1 MILQIVFSFQK
12 KNFSKRKSCR
22 IEPHKPF
29 QHSVNLRLFK
39 KTPHK
44 SIIINIHSQYVARS
58 NHNTHLK
65 NNLKQ
70 FLFGKYYIPSLLLYW
85 SLRLKSQSQFPAEM
99 IVISNK
105 RDVILFLWQLIFS
118 HYLLYAKYIPAKFSH
133 DKGVDWKGSH
143 VSFEEGDE
151 QE

>member
-1 MILQIVFSFQK
+1 MCFYITHSYTIRLEVVLCGMKVLRVLISMILQIVFSFQK

-39 KTPHK
+39 KNSTQ
-44 SIIINIHSQYVARS
+44 INHHQYPFIVCARS

-65 NNLKQ
+65 NHLKQ

-85 SLRLKSQSQFPAEM
+85 NLRLKSQ
-99 IVISNK
+99 
-105 RDVILFLWQLIFS
+105 R
-118 HYLLYAKYIPAKFSH
+118 
-133 DKGVDWKGSH
+133 
-143 VSFEEGDE
+143 
-151 QE
+151 